1 MQTSRRAEYA
11 AATRQAIIAA
21 SRELFLAK
29 GYVKTTVNEIART
42 ARVAPATVYAVGG
55 GKQDLLRTVIQD
67 GTANLPCGPLF
78 AASVGAA
85 GEPDEV
91 LQLVVHA
98 TREAFEAWA
107 DLMRVVTDT
116 APHEPAAA
124 ESLRVAQEGLRSG
137 LALGARRLE
146 SLGALRL
153 GVDQATDVLYYYLGT
168 TSWSTL
174 TGDNAWTLDRAE
186 RWLLVAVRTALL

>member
-11 AATRQAIIAA
+11 EATRQAIIAA
-21 SRELFLAK
+21 SRELFVTK

-67 GTANLPCGPLF
+67 GPASPVFDSLRAGIE
-78 AASVGAA
+78 AAT
-85 GEPDEV
+85 EPGEV
-91 LQLVVHA
+91 LRLVVRA
-98 TREAFEAWA
+98 SREAFAAWA

-124 ESLRVAQEGLRSG
+124 ESLRVSRQIQRDC
-137 LALGARRLE
+137 LAAAARRLE
-146 SLGALRL
+146 SLGALRPT
-153 GVDQATDVLYYYLGT
+153 VDEATDVLYYYLGNA
-168 TSWSTL
+168 SFFTL
-174 TGDNAWTLDRAE
+174 TGDNGWTLDGAE
-186 RWLLVAVRTALL
+186 HWLLSALHKALL

>member
-1 MQTSRRAEYA
+1 MQPSRRAEYA
-11 AATRQAIIAA
+11 EATRQAIIAA
-21 SRELFLAK
+21 SRELFVTK

-67 GTANLPCGPLF
+67 GPASPAFEPLRTGIV
-78 AASVGAA
+78 AATDPG
-85 GEPDEV
+85 EV
-91 LQLVVHA
+91 LRLVVRA
-98 TREAFEAWA
+98 SRDAFAAWA

-124 ESLRVAQEGLRSG
+124 ESLRVARQVQRDC
-137 LALGARRLE
+137 LATAARRLE

-153 GVDQATDVLYYYLGT
+153 GVDEATDVLYYYLGN
-168 TSWSTL
+168 SSFFTL
-174 TGDNAWTLDRAE
+174 TGDNGWTLDDAE
-186 RWLLVAVRTALL
+186 RWLLGALHKTLL